1 MSNLTTKE
9 LRLKNGLHVI
19 HNYKKDSKIVDV
31 RLILKAGNFYNSL
44 YSYTP
49 GTAHFLEHV
58 VHEKTTKYTNKV
70 DLTML
75 VEKFGGQRNAMTY
88 GTEKMTFFATVI
100 NDFTENAFDYISQ
113 VVFNSEFNETAL
125 EKHRKIIKEE
135 LLASFKNPNT
145 KAMKLF
151 NDLAYKGTNFIHH
164 TLGTEES
171 LNHISLEELKD
182 YYVNIFTTDNS
193 ILSISGDISFE
204 KCETLVKKYFDYI
217 PAKKNALEH
226 PDMPIFFKQNKV
238 KTQGHT
244 LIQDKQ
250 AVVNFGAIGA
260 GYNDKLSFSNLVLIR
275 LLTWGSNSILN
286 KKLREENSLVYN
298 VAGILISSELFSNIY
313 FNINTQPENIQKCL
327 DIIKHEVL
335 KISNGEINLDDLDKT
350 KKIIQTSEI
359 FNDQNI
365 QNEADGI
372 ATIKLLYKNIKDK
385 EDNMNK
391 ILKVTKEEV
400 VESAKLLYE
409 SLNILAVCSN
419 LEGVEYKF

>member
-1 MSNLTTKE
+1 MSTLTTKE
-9 LRLKNGLHVI
+9 FKLKNGLQVI

-31 RLILKAGNFYNSL
+31 RLMFKAGNFYNSL

-75 VEKFGGQRNAMTY
+75 VEKFGGQRNAVTY

-113 VVFNSEFNETAL
+113 VVFNSEFNEVAL
-125 EKHRKIIKEE
+125 EKHSKIIREE

-145 KAMKLF
+145 KAMRLF
-151 NDLAYKGTNFIHH
+151 NDLAYKGTNFTYH

-171 LNHISLEELKD
+171 LNDINLKELKD
-182 YYVNIFTTDNS
+182 YYLNFFTPNNC

-204 KCETLVKKYFDYI
+204 QCETLVKKYFDNVSI
-217 PAKKNALEH
+217 KKNTLVY
-226 PDMPIFFKQNKV
+226 PDISMLVSKNRNR
-238 KTQGHT
+238 TQGHT

-250 AVVNFGAIGA
+250 AVVNFGGIGT
-260 GYNDKLSFSNLVLIR
+260 GYNDTLSFSNLVLIR

-298 VAGILISSELFSNIY
+298 VAGVLISNEFFSNTY

-327 DIIKHEVL
+327 DIIKKEVL
-335 KISNGEINLDDLDKT
+335 KITNGKINLDDLDKT

-365 QNEADGI
+365 QNEADSI

-385 EDNMNK
+385 EDNLNK
-391 ILKVTKEEV
+391 ILSVTKEEV
-400 VESAKLLYE
+400 MESAKLLYE
-409 SLNILAVCSN
+409 NLNILAVCSN
-419 LEGVEYKF
+419 VEGVEYEF

>member
-1 MSNLTTKE
+1 MSTLTTKE
-9 LRLKNGLHVI
+9 FKLNNKLQVI

-88 GTEKMTFFATVI
+88 GAEKMTFFATVI
-100 NDFTENAFDYISQ
+100 NDYAENAFDYISQ
-113 VVFNSEFNETAL
+113 VVFNSEFDEIAL
-125 EKHRKIIKEE
+125 EKHRKIIREE
-135 LLASFKNPNT
+135 LLASFKNSNT
-145 KAMKLF
+145 KAMRLF
-151 NDLAYKGTNFIHH
+151 NNLAYKGTNFTYH

-171 LNHISLEELKD
+171 LNDINLKELKD
-182 YYVNIFTTDNS
+182 YYSNIFTPDNA

-204 KCETLVKKYFDYI
+204 DCEILVKKYFDYI
-217 PAKKNALEH
+217 PTKENTITNI
-226 PDMPIFFKQNKV
+226 DTSIFYKQNQI

-244 LIQDKQ
+244 FIQDKQ
-250 AVVNFGAIGA
+250 AVVNFGGIGA
-260 GYNDKLSFSNLVLIR
+260 GHNDRLSFSNLVLIR

-298 VAGILISSELFSNIY
+298 VAGILISSEFFSNIY

-327 DIIKHEVL
+327 DIIKQEVL
-335 KISNGEINLDDLDKT
+335 KISNSEINLDDLDKT

-365 QNEADGI
+365 QNAADSL

-385 EDNMNK
+385 EDNLNK
-391 ILKVTKEEV
+391 ILNVTKEDI
-400 VESAKLLYE
+400 VESAKSLYGN
-409 SLNILAVCSN
+409 LNILAVCSN
-419 LEGVEYKF
+419 VEGIEYEF